1 MRTAL
6 FWVITQRVVVIS
18 YRRCR
23 TTYQSHLQGSSL
35 SRNVG
40 NKFPLL
46 CVIVQKSAVVIYQ
59 STRCHRK
66 TVILIATV
74 ARPSNL
80 ILSWRS
86 PPCYCETYLQHY
98 PASHLKRQLSWRH
111 WNIIATLIS
120 KSRYFERL
128 SHHTVQEMRSASNV
142 LRTEIRSAYVLK
154 LDKAASKQHTTDSY
168 CRNSKLLKW
177 KRIKISSRTKLCLR

>member
-1 MRTAL
+1 VRFQASVAKYVRTAL
-6 FWVITQRVVVIS
+6 LWVITQRVVVIS

-46 CVIVQKSAVVIYQ
+46 CVIAQKSTVVIYQ

-98 PASHLKRQLSWRH
+98 PVSHLKRQLSWRY
-111 WNIIATLIS
+111 WKTIAT
-120 KSRYFERL
+120 
-128 SHHTVQEMRSASNV
+128 
-142 LRTEIRSAYVLK
+142 LK

-177 KRIKISSRTKLCLR
+177 KRITISWCTKLCLR